1 MLALGIIGLLG
12 LIAAMAAYKL
22 YVKPFAFLL
31 ERSAAAERARAREAR
46 ETRVR
51 ERRTLLD
58 RASAVV
64 ESVMPSLPENA
75 EKDRQMLAAAG
86 IKVTPQA
93 FRVVTASAM
102 AAAALL
108 CAGAVSA
115 LGGNAAALFAS
126 VPAGA
131 ALGWAAVRLA
141 VTAQT
146 SKRRKEVENSLP
158 GTIDLMSIMIGAG
171 LPLERAFKEIAD
183 QAERLG
189 AAADEFAIVDREV
202 NRASVDFCDAMAS
215 MSKRCSSADVSAFCS
230 ALIQSRRQGS
240 SIKAVLQS
248 QAEYARKAH
257 FEAVKRKINKI
268 EVWIAIPLG
277 LCFLPAMIL
286 LAMAPTVF
294 QLLEQLSGLM

>member
-1 MLALGIIGLLG
+1 MLAIGIIGLIG
-12 LIAAMAAYKL
+12 LVAALAAYKM
-22 YVKPFAFLL
+22 YVKPFTFLL
-31 ERSAAAERARAREAR
+31 ERSAAAERAKAQAARDR
-46 ETRVR
+46 RVQ

-58 RASAVV
+58 RASAIV
-64 ESVMPSLPENA
+64 ESVMPSLPEKT
-75 EKDRQMLAAAG
+75 EKDRQRLAAAG

-93 FRVVTASAM
+93 FRVVTVAAM
-102 AAAALL
+102 VAAALL
-108 CAGAVSA
+108 SVGAVSA
-115 LGGNAAALFAS
+115 LDGGTLATFAAI
-126 VPAGA
+126 PAGA
-131 ALGWAAVRLA
+131 ALGWVVVRLA
-141 VTAQT
+141 VWLKT
-146 SKRRKEVENSLP
+146 SKRRKAVENSLP
-158 GTIDLMSIMIGAG
+158 GNIDLMSIMIGAG

-183 QAERLG
+183 QADRLG

-215 MSKRCSSADVSAFCS
+215 MSKRCASADVTAFCS

-257 FEAVKRKINKI
+257 FEAIKRKINRI

-286 LAMAPTVF
+286 LAMAPVMF
-294 QLLEQLSGLM
+294 QLFEQLQGLM